1 MRNSSFNLLV
11 GVRLLGHCLIWLRI
25 IYSWGSWVAQSVK
38 CPTSAQVMISRF
50 ASSSPVSGS
59 VLTAQSLESASDS
72 VVMPEVPK
80 PPTKVHQSR
89 KSKPSGKGCL
99 LQVRTW
105 TSAHSLLVTL
115 RGPDQGWYNVFIDR
129 DK

>member
-1 MRNSSFNLLV
+1 M
-11 GVRLLGHCLIWLRI
+11 
-25 IYSWGSWVAQSVK
+25 AQSVK
-38 CPTSAQVMISRF
+38 YPTSAQVMISQSM
-50 ASSSPVSGS
+50 SSSPVSGS

-89 KSKPSGKGCL
+89 KSKPSGKGRL

-105 TSAHSLLVTL
+105 SSAHSSPVTQEATIRVGTAFL
-115 RGPDQGWYNVFIDR
+115 
-129 DK
+129 

>member
-1 MRNSSFNLLV
+1 MGGFV
-11 GVRLLGHCLIWLRI
+11 
-25 IYSWGSWVAQSVK
+25 
-38 CPTSAQVMISRF
+38 TSGITE
-50 ASSSPVSGS
+50 P
-59 VLTAQSLESASDS
+59 ASDS

-89 KSKPSGKGCL
+89 KSKPSGKGHL

-105 TSAHSLLVTL
+105 TSAHSLRVTL
-115 RGPDQGWYNVFIDR
+115 RGPDQGWYSVFIDR